1 MKIQIRQ
8 WIVVC
13 GTIYGTMSHRLPAQ
27 THVDLRSQTKS
38 ADLSSLGATKPA
50 QTGAVLPSACGIG
63 EVFFLTSA
71 SAGTNLM
78 VCASSNQWTASGAV
92 SAGSLATQAAGASV
106 GAATTLNLLPGTYVT
121 QTVTCSSGTCSYQPD
136 VDTTRIST
144 NTTIQLG
151 QLLAVTTTSSSST
164 SYTGVMSLSDP
175 IPAYAANQELIWN
188 VGSTACAGGPMTLNI
203 DGLGAIP
210 LKQADGVT
218 NLTSP
223 QCGANGPLALI
234 YDAVNAVFR
243 GPAASTTATGGTGSS
258 VTGGFCTNQVATAI
272 STSGAPT
279 CATVTAA
286 YADTSIAHTGV
297 DINTSYQVA
306 NLSNVTN
313 ASLGTAALASG
324 AVTASKM
331 AAVDTRRTCI
341 LDNDTQSSTPLTAV
355 QFSGRCVIPYAATI
369 VEIDV
374 IGGTGTVSSTAGPP
388 TITGTGSIQL
398 GKYTPNGG
406 NSVTGLLSGS
416 LATSAGKACV
426 LTSISGACINGITS
440 SSMVTISTTG
450 LSAGDV
456 VYVSAASP
464 DNAQTWYSIAIVFA
478 VN

>member
-1 MKIQIRQ
+1 MKINIRA

-13 GTIYGTMSHRLPAQ
+13 AAASHTLSAQ
-27 THVDLRSQTKS
+27 THLDLRTQIKS
-38 ADLSSLGATKPA
+38 ADLSSVGATKPA
-50 QTGAVLPSACGIG
+50 QTGSVLPSACGVG

-78 VCASSNQWTASGAV
+78 VCASPNQWTASGAA
-92 SAGSLATQAAGASV
+92 AGSTLATQAAGASV
-106 GAATTLNLLPGTYVT
+106 GTATTLNLLPGTYVT
-121 QTVTCSSGTCSYQPD
+121 QTVMCASGICSYQPD

-144 NTTIQLG
+144 NTTIQSG

-164 SYTGVMSLSDP
+164 TYTGVMSLNDP

-188 VGSTACAGGPMTLNI
+188 VGSTACAGGAMTLNI

-218 NLTSP
+218 NLTSA
-223 QCGANGPLALI
+223 QCGANAPLAVI
-234 YDAVNAVFR
+234 YDAVNSVFR
-243 GPAASTTATGGTGSS
+243 GPAASTTGTSGSASS
-258 VTGGFCTNQVATAI
+258 VTGGACTNQVAIAV
-272 STSGAPT
+272 STSGVPT
-279 CATVTAA
+279 CATVTSA
-286 YADTSIAHTGV
+286 YTDTSIAHTGV

-313 ASLGTAALASG
+313 ASLGTLALAPG
-324 AVTASKM
+324 AVTAAKM
-331 AAVDTRRTCI
+331 AVADTRRICV
-341 LDNDTQSSTPLTAV
+341 LDNDTQSSAPLTAA

-374 IGGTGTVSSTAGPP
+374 IGGTGTVGGTAGSP
-388 TITGTGSIQL
+388 TIAGAGSIQL

-406 NSVTGLLSGS
+406 TSVTGLLSGS
-416 LATSAGKACV
+416 LPTSAGKACA
-426 LTSISGACINGITS
+426 LTSTSGACINGITS
-440 SSMVTISTTG
+440 SSTVTISTAA

-456 VYVSAASP
+456 LYVSAASP
-464 DNAQTWYSIAIVFA
+464 DSVQTWYSIAIVFT